1 MMLLGIDPGT
11 RFTGYGL
18 ILKEPG
24 GLKHVENG
32 LITPGGKKPIA
43 VRLAEI
49 FEKVASLI
57 REFQPAEVAIED
69 VFIAKNVRSSLKLGL
84 ARGVVMLA
92 AAQAG
97 LEIFEYPPATVK
109 NCVAGFGQ
117 AGKEQVQKMVRLQ
130 LKLKETPEE
139 NAADAL
145 AVALCHAQL
154 RSTQLRCAPPQHGR
168 GTPR

>member
-18 ILKEPG
+18 ILKEPR
-24 GLKHVENG
+24 GLKHIENG
-32 LITPGGKKPIA
+32 LILPGGKKPIA
-43 VRLAEI
+43 ERLAEI
-49 FEKVASLI
+49 YAKVTSLI

-69 VFIAKNVRSSLKLGL
+69 VFVAKNARSSLKLGL

-97 LEIFEYPPATVK
+97 LEVFEYPPATVK
-109 NCVAGFGQ
+109 NTVAGFGQ
-117 AGKEQVQKMVRLQ
+117 AGKDQVQKMVRLQ
-130 LKLKETPEE
+130 LKLNETPEE

-154 RSTQLRCAPPQHGR
+154 RGSPLRGAPPQHGR
-168 GTPR
+168 GPAI